1 MKNLVV
7 DHQYWLVNEE
17 VTSKE
22 QDVCDTFPDET
33 SLVEHKCNELS
44 IKEEIS

>member
-1 MKNLVV
+1 
-7 DHQYWLVNEE
+7 VNEE

-33 SLVEHKCNELS
+33 SLVEHKWPWFANKAAGVILEAMNYQ
-44 IKEEIS
+44 